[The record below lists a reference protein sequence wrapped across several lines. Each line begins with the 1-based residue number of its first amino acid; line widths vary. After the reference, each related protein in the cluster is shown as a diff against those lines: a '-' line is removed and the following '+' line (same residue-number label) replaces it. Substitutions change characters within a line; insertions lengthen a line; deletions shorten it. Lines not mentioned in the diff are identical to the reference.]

1 VALLLVALLAVPAAQ
16 PATAR
21 LPDLDQ
27 VVPSKLRVRERD
39 GRFLLGFAAA
49 VDNVGRAPLV
59 VEGRR
64 ARGEPTMRVWQIV
77 GGNARRVPGTLRY
90 TVSPDHA
97 HWHFLDFERYELRRP
112 DGSRVRRVA
121 KTGFCLL
128 DTFNAAAARLP
139 GEPRH
144 ARWLGECGRHHP
156 ELLRLRAG
164 ISIGFRDL
172 YEPFLEGQDVDL
184 TGLPAGRYLLEH
196 RVNPARAL
204 LESDYGN
211 NAASVLLQVRWPH
224 GAGERPGVRVL
235 ARCPD
240 ALRCP

>member
-1 VALLLVALLAVPAAQ
+1 VALLLTALLAVPAG
-16 PATAR
+16 PS

-27 VVPSKLRVRERD
+27 VVPRQLRVRERE
-39 GRFLLGFAAA
+39 GRFVLGFAGA

-64 ARGEPTMRVWQIV
+64 APGEATMRVWQLV
-77 GGNARRVPGTLRY
+77 GGRARRVPAALRY

-97 HWHFLDFERYELRRP
+97 HWHFLDFQRYELRRP
-112 DGSRVRRVA
+112 DGSRVRRVR

-128 DTFNAAAARLP
+128 DTFNAAAVRLP

-164 ISIGFRDL
+164 ISVGYRDL

-184 TGLPAGRYLLEH
+184 TGLPAGRFVLVH
-196 RVNPARAL
+196 RVNPRLAL
-204 LESDYGN
+204 LESDYAN

-224 GAGERPGVRVL
+224 GLRERPGVRVL
-235 ARCPD
+235 RRCPD
-240 ALRCP
+240 SPVCS